1 MLNISA
7 RREKTTISPSVIN
20 NVNVNT
26 GGSSVLNNP
35 PKGIRYKPI
44 PKKQIT
50 REIQPDYNDI
60 QNDVIDSIPT
70 TDESIKIIQ
79 NDGSAVP
86 YIEPVQEQVNVS
98 YEEQKDN
105 QEVVKD
111 EAINEIDVLKAYIQ
125 ILKEH
130 NIIKANKLILS
141 ADELANIV
149 LVITDA
155 DEVNV
160 SLNNDIGCVSI
171 GKNYAVENIY
181 VSKNN
186 TRNDF
191 KLFYPAQYA
200 YIRDLKI
207 DLKHVSRE

>member
-26 GGSSVLNNP
+26 GGPSILNNP
-35 PKGIRYKPI
+35 PKGIKYKPI
-44 PKKQIT
+44 QKKQIT
-50 REIQPDYNDI
+50 REIAPDYNDI
-60 QNDVIDSIPT
+60 QNDVIDPIPT

-79 NDGSAVP
+79 SDGSAVP
-86 YIEPVQEQVNVS
+86 YIEPEEQVNVS

-105 QEVVKD
+105 QDVVKD
-111 EAINEIDVLKAYIQ
+111 AAINEIDVLKAYIQ

-130 NIIKANKLILS
+130 NIIKSNKLILS

-149 LVITDA
+149 LVITGA

-160 SLNNDIGCVSI
+160 ALNNDIGCVSI